1 MIASRTKPNT
11 RDTMVM
17 ELTVAKDFKRFIY
30 IIQSQKP
37 TMWDSLQ
44 TIALNH
50 HAFFNKISF
59 CANRQNQTDG

>member
-1 MIASRTKPNT
+1 
-11 RDTMVM
+11 M

-59 CANRQNQTDG
+59 CANRQSQTDGR